1 MHTLVEVDGIEDFNS
16 IPLLQKCI
24 ATFKNHASLWI
35 SYYKRTRVI
44 LTVALQQVWFNKK
57 ACFT

>member
-1 MHTLVEVDGIEDFNS
+1 MHTLVKVDGIEDFNS

-24 ATFKNHASLWI
+24 ATFKNHTSLWI

-44 LTVALQQVWFNKK
+44 LTVTL
-57 ACFT
+57 